1 MTHFL
6 YSLYIALYDIEII
19 FNIFCL
25 NLADKVNN
33 LMYSKKLVVILLTIA
48 IIGVSALVFGCT
60 STSPAPTATPTGT
73 APTATPVAN
82 QSSASII
89 IGGSTTVQPLSEL
102 LAKAYMS
109 NTTSNIKIT
118 VQGGGSGA
126 GETGVG
132 SGTLDIGSASEMV
145 PASVLAKY
153 PNIKTFTIGGSGVCV
168 ITGTNVNPPANGYT
182 VNDLK
187 LSYVSGQPVANLS
200 SSGVKELYTR
210 AESSGTADSF
220 GTYLFGSAN
229 KSFIYANA
237 SNNLKTAQGNDG
249 ILAAIQGDPN
259 GLAYVDF
266 GFTENAN
273 NIKIPAVQDAA
284 GTVYLVS
291 SNNIKGGLKDYF
303 ANQTSSASYPI
314 KMVRPL
320 NYLTNGNPTPVI
332 QDYINFAMSPNSEW
346 AYKKVGYL
354 SMQDINS

>member
-1 MTHFL
+1 
-6 YSLYIALYDIEII
+6 
-19 FNIFCL
+19 
-25 NLADKVNN
+25 
-33 LMYSKKLVVILLTIA
+33 MYSKKFVVILLTIA
-48 IIGVSALVFGCT
+48 IIGVSSLVFGCT
-60 STSPAPTATPTGT
+60 SSPAPTATPTGT

-82 QSSASII
+82 QTTASVI

-109 NTTSNIKIT
+109 NSTGNIKIT

-145 PASVLAKY
+145 PASVMAKY
-153 PNIKTFTIGGSGVCV
+153 PSIQTFTIGGSGVCV
-168 ITGTNVNPPANGYT
+168 IVGTNVNAPANGYT
-182 VNDLK
+182 VNDLAV
-187 LSYVSGQPVANLS
+187 SYVTGQPVANLS

-237 SNNLKTAQGNDG
+237 TNNLKTAQGNDG
-249 ILAAIQGDPN
+249 VLAAVQNDPN
-259 GLAYVDF
+259 GLAFVDF
-266 GFTENAN
+266 GFTENAKS
-273 NIKIPAVQDAA
+273 IGIPAVQDAA
-284 GTVYLVS
+284 GTVYTVS
-291 SNNIKGGLKDYF
+291 SNNIKGGLNDYF
-303 ANQTSSASYPI
+303 ANKTSSAFYPL
-314 KMVRPL
+314 KMIRPL
-320 NYLTNGNPTPVI
+320 NYLTNGKPSSVI

-346 AYKKVGYL
+346 AYKQVGYL